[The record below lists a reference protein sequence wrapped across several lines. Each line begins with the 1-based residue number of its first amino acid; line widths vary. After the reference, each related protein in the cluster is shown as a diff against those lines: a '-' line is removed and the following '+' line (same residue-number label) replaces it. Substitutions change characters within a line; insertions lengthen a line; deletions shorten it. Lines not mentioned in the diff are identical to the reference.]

1 MVTWIFPFLFY
12 NIHFIMNFTE
22 LLSYL
27 FPYMS
32 GIRKVKQYVSIDLVF
47 PTGWTFPTE
56 IVEKTNVVQNENYK
70 GSGTF
75 LSFVAEPDEKLEQT
89 IETIFELIGYNLERQ
104 EKEKLLKNK
113 IQELKQIFESSKLNE
128 LQNLKF
134 ELPYDDDDLLNSL
147 EDEQEEV

>member
-22 LLSYL
+22 LLGYL

-104 EKEKLLKNK
+104 EKERLLKNK

>member
-1 MVTWIFPFLFY
+1 
-12 NIHFIMNFTE
+12 
-22 LLSYL
+22 
-27 FPYMS
+27 MS

-47 PTGWTFPTE
+47 PNGWTFPTE

-89 IETIFELIGYNLERQ
+89 IDTIFELIGFNLERQ
-104 EKEKLLKNK
+104 EKEILLKNK
-113 IQELKQIFESSKLNE
+113 IQELKQIFESSKLND

-134 ELPYDDDDLLNSL
+134 DLPYDDYDLLNSL
-147 EDEQEEV
+147 EDGQEV

>member
-1 MVTWIFPFLFY
+1 
-12 NIHFIMNFTE
+12 
-22 LLSYL
+22 
-27 FPYMS
+27 MS

-47 PTGWTFPTE
+47 PTNWTFPTE

-104 EKEKLLKNK
+104 EKEILLKNK
-113 IQELKQIFESSKLNE
+113 IQELKQIFESSKLND

-134 ELPYDDDDLLNSL
+134 ELPYDDYDLLNSL

>member
-1 MVTWIFPFLFY
+1 
-12 NIHFIMNFTE
+12 MNFTE

>member
-1 MVTWIFPFLFY
+1 MVAWIFPFLFY

-104 EKEKLLKNK
+104 EKERLLKNK

>member
-1 MVTWIFPFLFY
+1 
-12 NIHFIMNFTE
+12 MNFTE

-47 PTGWTFPTE
+47 PTNWTFPTE

-104 EKEKLLKNK
+104 EKEILLKNK
-113 IQELKQIFESSKLNE
+113 IQELKQIFESSKLND

-134 ELPYDDDDLLNSL
+134 ELPYDDYDLLNSL

>member
-1 MVTWIFPFLFY
+1 
-12 NIHFIMNFTE
+12 
-22 LLSYL
+22 
-27 FPYMS
+27 MS

-113 IQELKQIFESSKLNE
+113 IQELKQIFESSKLND

-134 ELPYDDDDLLNSL
+134 ELPYDDYDLLNSL

>member
-1 MVTWIFPFLFY
+1 MVTWVFPFLFY

-22 LLSYL
+22 LLSHL

-89 IETIFELIGYNLERQ
+89 IENIFELIGYNLERQ
-104 EKEKLLKNK
+104 EKEILLKNK
-113 IQELKQIFESSKLNE
+113 IQELKQIFESSKLND

-134 ELPYDDDDLLNSL
+134 ELPYDDYDLLNSL

>member
-47 PTGWTFPTE
+47 PTNWTFPTE

-104 EKEKLLKNK
+104 EKEILLKNK
-113 IQELKQIFESSKLNE
+113 IQELKQIFESSKLND

-134 ELPYDDDDLLNSL
+134 ELPYDDYDLLNSL

>member
-1 MVTWIFPFLFY
+1 
-12 NIHFIMNFTE
+12 
-22 LLSYL
+22 
-27 FPYMS
+27 MS

>member
-1 MVTWIFPFLFY
+1 
-12 NIHFIMNFTE
+12 
-22 LLSYL
+22 
-27 FPYMS
+27 MS

-47 PTGWTFPTE
+47 PTNWTFPTE

-104 EKEKLLKNK
+104 EKEILLKNK
-113 IQELKQIFESSKLNE
+113 IQELKQIFESSKLND

-134 ELPYDDDDLLNSL
+134 ELPYDDYDLLNSL
-147 EDEQEEV
+147 EDEQEEI

>member
-1 MVTWIFPFLFY
+1 
-12 NIHFIMNFTE
+12 MNFTE

-104 EKEKLLKNK
+104 EKERLLKNK

>member
-1 MVTWIFPFLFY
+1 
-12 NIHFIMNFTE
+12 
-22 LLSYL
+22 
-27 FPYMS
+27 MS

-104 EKEKLLKNK
+104 EKEILLKNK
-113 IQELKQIFESSKLNE
+113 IQELKQIFESSKLND

-134 ELPYDDDDLLNSL
+134 ELPYDDYDLLNSL
-147 EDEQEEV
+147 LNL

>member
-1 MVTWIFPFLFY
+1 
-12 NIHFIMNFTE
+12 MNFTE
-22 LLSYL
+22 LLSHL

-32 GIRKVKQYVSIDLVF
+32 GIRKVKQSVSIDLVF
-47 PTGWTFPTE
+47 PTNWTFPTE

-104 EKEKLLKNK
+104 EKEILLKNK
-113 IQELKQIFESSKLNE
+113 IQELKQIFESSKLND

-134 ELPYDDDDLLNSL
+134 ELPYDDYDLLNSL

>member
-104 EKEKLLKNK
+104 EKERLLKNK